1 MSGNEPAKQH
11 VWYADIDYEALDRD
25 FDRVKAKVFLGK
37 NAAFLGPLMCGL
49 NFHWSMDVETACTNG
64 LTLQW
69 NPKFYWELP
78 FATRCTILVHEL
90 WHVALLHMIRRGD
103 RHPRHWNI
111 AADICINNMLV
122 EDGYTWEGF
131 RPYLDPAMSG
141 MSAEQIYEQRY
152 GGVLEFSRDRVIAEF
167 DHLPQWK
174 DFTKDM
180 PLPEDDLIEPEEGED
195 PAGVINTV
203 VGAFHSANMNGG
215 AGDIPGE
222 IQLVLKRFLSP
233 KLPWEQLLHAFFNE
247 MANQDYRWTRP
258 NRRYQDIYLPSL
270 QDEEEGGLD
279 HIIYFLDVSGS
290 ISDMDVTRFNSEV
303 KYIKDTFNPE
313 KLSLVQFDT
322 KIQDVQIFEKDDPFE
337 EILVVGR
344 GGTSL
349 DCVRNYII
357 EQKPTAVVV
366 FSDLCCDVMEKLPM
380 PVPQLWVCINNAE
393 AKRPAEG
400 QLVHIR
406 E

>member
-1 MSGNEPAKQH
+1 MTRTIERVH
-11 VWYADIDYEALDRD
+11 YDDIDYVALDKD

-69 NPKFYWELP
+69 NPKFYWSIP
-78 FATRCTILVHEL
+78 FMTRVTILVHEL

-103 RHPRHWNI
+103 RDPEGWNI

-122 EDGYTWEGF
+122 QDGYTWEGF
-131 RPYLDPAMSG
+131 RPYIDRSMDNLPA
-141 MSAEQIYEQRY
+141 EEIYLQRY
-152 GGVLEFSRDRVIAEF
+152 GNRKVLTREQIISEFE
-167 DHLPQWK
+167 HLPEWK

-180 PLPEDDLIEPEEGED
+180 PLPEPDLIEPGEGDGD
-195 PAGVINTV
+195 PAGVVNTV
-203 VGAFHSANMNGG
+203 ITAFHSANMNGG
-215 AGDIPGE
+215 AGSMPGE
-222 IQLVLKRFLSP
+222 VSMILKRFLQP
-233 KLPWEQLLHAFFNE
+233 KLPWEQLLFKFFNE
-247 MANQDYRWTRP
+247 LANQDYRWSRP
-258 NRRYQDIYLPSL
+258 NRRYEDVYLPSL
-270 QDEEEGGLD
+270 GDDETGGLD
-279 HIIYFLDVSGS
+279 HIMYFLDVSGS

-313 KLSLVQFDT
+313 MLDLIQFDT
-322 KIQDVQIFEKDDPFE
+322 RIQDIQTFTKDEPFE
-337 EILVVGR
+337 ELLVIGR

-349 DCVRNYII
+349 EPVREHII
-357 EQKPTAVVV
+357 KHRPTAVVI
-366 FSDLCCDVMEKLPM
+366 FSDLCCEVMEKLPFS
-380 PVPQLWVCINNAE
+380 VPIIWVCINNRDAE
-393 AKRPAEG
+393 VKEG